1 MPQQT
6 AQKEYNSSSIPQV
19 FLSLFLLLLAF
30 FVFLNSISSYE
41 KNKSYDVA
49 RSVRANFANF
59 VGQGESIDLIGQ
71 VNNDKISPNTLKLL
85 ENKFRVV
92 IPTITLSKNNRSDN
106 IAFDIPLKSLFDAS
120 SASPTKTAEVIFRD
134 ISGILKSEEGN
145 QPLKLEMFMGYSVLS
160 GGLKL
165 DKRLQSRMTFLVDSL
180 LQAGAPKGLFS
191 IGLEPRKTDEIRF
204 RFSIAQRKNVQH
216 KGASLK

>member
-6 AQKEYNSSSIPQV
+6 EKKEHNSSSIPQV

-59 VGQGESIDLIGQ
+59 VRQGESIDLIGQ
-71 VNNDKISPNTLKLL
+71 VKNDKISPNTLKLL
-85 ENKFRVV
+85 VNTFRVV
-92 IPTITLSKNNRSDN
+92 IPTITFSKNNHSDHVE
-106 IAFDIPLKSLFDAS
+106 FDIPLKSLFDAS
-120 SASPTKTAEVIFRD
+120 SESPTKIGEVIFRG
-134 ISGILKSEEGN
+134 ISGILKSDGGN
-145 QPLKLEMFMGYSVLS
+145 QPLKLEIFMGYSVSS

-165 DKRLQSRMTFLVDSL
+165 DKGLQSRVTFLVDSL
-180 LQAGAPKGLFS
+180 LQAGTPKGLFS

-204 RFSIAQRKNVQH
+204 RFSITQNKNGQH
-216 KGASLK
+216 DGTSVK